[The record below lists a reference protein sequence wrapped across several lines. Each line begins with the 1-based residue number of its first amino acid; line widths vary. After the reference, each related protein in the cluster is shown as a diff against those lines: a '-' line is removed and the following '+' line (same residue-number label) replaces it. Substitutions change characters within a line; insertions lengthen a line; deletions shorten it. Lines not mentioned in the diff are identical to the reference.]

1 MARFLKIGES
11 VPDDAE
17 SEHDSKGSR
26 AAQTGVKVVRYRH
39 RYIGH
44 LPKVTSPP
52 NHD

>member
-26 AAQTGVKVVRYRH
+26 AEQTGVKVAKV
-39 RYIGH
+39 H
-44 LPKVTSPP
+44 LSAKP
-52 NHD
+52 